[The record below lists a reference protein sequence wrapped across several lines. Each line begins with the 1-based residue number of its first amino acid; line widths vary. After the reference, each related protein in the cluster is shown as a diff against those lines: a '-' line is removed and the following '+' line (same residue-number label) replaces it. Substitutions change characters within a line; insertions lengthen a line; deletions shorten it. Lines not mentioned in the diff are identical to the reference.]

1 MWGYILTVDKEK
13 DAALNS
19 DGDVTVWTYLEII
32 FEIADELAN
41 WRGVT
46 CVDEENGGTLVD
58 PSLYDL

>member
-1 MWGYILTVDKEK
+1 MWGYILTADKEK

-41 WRGVT
+41 WRWVT
-46 CVDEENGGTLVD
+46 WVDEENGRTLVD
-58 PSLYDL
+58 PSLYDI